1 MLKIK
6 KLILKITK
14 INLGLIRLKN
24 LGGSV
29 SSSASITPQEQPRN
43 IKFVDPPVKK
53 AVLKER
59 VRLTK
64 TTPRRR
70 TQQQPAITRAPLPPI
85 VPILVKRPS
94 LPGQALPQV
103 FSPPPVLN
111 G

>member
-1 MLKIK
+1 M
-6 KLILKITK
+6 
-14 INLGLIRLKN
+14 
-24 LGGSV
+24 
-29 SSSASITPQEQPRN
+29 
-43 IKFVDPPVKK
+43 
-53 AVLKER
+53 KER

-103 FSPPPVLN
+103 FSPNPFLDGYISNKVFIIDALGAKLDFLPLITIHKYHDRVF
-111 G
+111 